1 MRSSR
6 LDAVL
11 GTLATPLV
19 LGVLSVGPGLDAVG
33 WGVGLASGWGLTALL
48 VTGRNRNGQ
57 PILPPDRIT
66 LTRALLSAGA
76 AGLVADAAD
85 RPLAVTWLVV
95 LSSVALVLDN
105 VDGRVARRTGT
116 VTPFG
121 ARFDGEVDAFLILV
135 LSVAVSREYGAWV
148 LAIGAARYL
157 HLVAEWLVPW
167 MAAPL
172 PARYWGK
179 VVAAVQGVVLT
190 VAVSGLLPRTVGMLA
205 VGVGLVL
212 LAESFSRGVG
222 WLYRTGAGPR
232 TRRVLRLSTA
242 LVAAAVVWAALVAPS
257 RLDQLSPAA
266 FARIPL
272 EGLALVAI
280 GLVLP
285 PRLRRVVAAAAGLA
299 LGLLAVVKLLDAG
312 FSAQLGRP
320 FNLVLDWASLG
331 PAIGVVRDSVGST
344 TTVVVLVLAG
354 IALAL
359 LVVLI
364 TASTIR
370 LSSGT
375 ARHRRHS
382 VRGVAAL
389 GVVWIVCAA
398 LSLQLAPAGPVA
410 SASTAGLAVAH
421 GREVGATVRD
431 QARFEAA
438 TRAVDPSAEL
448 STASL
453 LDGLQGKDVLVV
465 FVESYGQY
473 AVQDSPVAAGVTE
486 VLRSGTTRLARV
498 GLDARSAF
506 LDSPIF
512 GGYSWLA
519 HATLQSGL
527 RIDSQPRHDQLMAS
541 DRLTLSSAFGEAGWR
556 TVGVNPANDRPWPEG
571 QSFYRFEQLYGRFD
585 LGYQGPTFS
594 WAAMPDQFTLAAFQR
609 LELTPGHA
617 PVMAEIDLVSSHQP
631 WTPLPDMLPWDQLGD
646 GSVFEPMAARGPTP
660 EEAWGDT
667 DTVRRL
673 YGESIEYSLEA
684 LLSWVVAL
692 QDEDLV
698 LVMLGDHQ
706 PLPLVTGPDA
716 TSQVPISLV
725 ASDPAVLDRIDGWDW
740 QDGLLPSPDAP
751 VWPMDAFRDRFLD
764 AFSTTSDPQALRP
777 PR

>member
-1 MRSSR
+1 VRSYR
-6 LDAVL
+6 PETVL
-11 GTLATPLV
+11 GTLAMPLLLAV
-19 LGVLSVGPGLDAVG
+19 LAVGPGLDAVG
-33 WGVGLASGWGLTALL
+33 WVVGLAAGWGATALL
-48 VTGRNRNGQ
+48 TTGRTRHGQ

-66 LTRALLSAGA
+66 LTRALLSAAA

-85 RPLAVTWLVV
+85 RPLAVTWLVA
-95 LSSVALVLDN
+95 LSSVALVLDS

-148 LAIGAARYL
+148 LVIGAARYL
-157 HLVAEWLVPW
+157 HLAAEWLVPW

-205 VGVGLVL
+205 VGVALVL
-212 LAESFSRGVG
+212 LVESFGRGVG

-232 TRRVLRLSTA
+232 TRRTLRLVGA
-242 LVAAAVVWAALVAPS
+242 LAAGAVVWAALVAPS
-257 RLDQLSPAA
+257 RLDQFTPAA

-285 PRLRRVVAAAAGLA
+285 PRPRRIVAAAAGLA

-312 FSAQLGRP
+312 FTAQLGRP
-320 FNLVLDWASLG
+320 FNLVLDWSSFG

-354 IALAL
+354 IALTL
-359 LVVLI
+359 LVVVI

-370 LSSGT
+370 LTSGA
-375 ARHRRHS
+375 ARHRRGS
-382 VRGVAAL
+382 ARGVAAL
-389 GVVWIVCAA
+389 GVTWAVCAA
-398 LSLQLAPAGPVA
+398 LSLQLVPAGPVA

-421 GREVGATVRD
+421 GREIGATVRD
-431 QARFEAA
+431 TARFEAA
-438 TRAVDPSAEL
+438 TRAVDPSAGV
-448 STASL
+448 STAAL
-453 LDGLQGKDVLVV
+453 LDGLRGKDVLVV

-473 AVQDSPVAAGVTE
+473 AVQDSPVAPGVTA
-486 VLRSGTTRLARV
+486 VLRDSATRLA
-498 GLDARSAF
+498 GAGFEARSAF

-571 QSFYRFEQLYGRFD
+571 ESFYRFEELYGRFD
-585 LGYQGPTFS
+585 LGYQGPMFS
-594 WAAMPDQFTLAAFQR
+594 WAAMPDQFTLDAFQQR
-609 LELTPGHA
+609 ELTPGHA

-631 WTPLPDMLPWDQLGD
+631 WTPLPTMVPWDELGD
-646 GSVFEPMAARGPTP
+646 GSLFAPMAQSGPTP
-660 EEAWGDT
+660 DEAWRDT
-667 DTVRRL
+667 ETVRRL

-684 LLSWVVAL
+684 LLSWVVRL
-692 QDEDLV
+692 QDDDLV

-716 TSQVPISLV
+716 GSQVPISVV
-725 ASDPAVLDRIDGWDW
+725 AADPAVLDRIDGWDW
-740 QDGLLPSPDAP
+740 QAGLLPGRSAP
-751 VWPMDAFRDRFLD
+751 VWPMEAFRDRFLD
-764 AFSTTSDPQALRP
+764 AFSTTSQPQALRP